1 MSYGTGHRPGDGP
14 GCGPGMLYCRQ
25 VAEMLNE
32 RGIATFSGEL
42 MSHILTATQS
52 HALPVLFI
60 LLTPIV
66 LFVQAFT

>member
-1 MSYGTGHRPGDGP
+1 
-14 GCGPGMLYCRQ
+14 MLYCRQ

-42 MSHILTATQS
+42 MSHILIDCDTEACP
-52 HALPVLFI
+52 AVLFI

>member
-1 MSYGTGHRPGDGP
+1 
-14 GCGPGMLYCRQ
+14 MLYCRQ